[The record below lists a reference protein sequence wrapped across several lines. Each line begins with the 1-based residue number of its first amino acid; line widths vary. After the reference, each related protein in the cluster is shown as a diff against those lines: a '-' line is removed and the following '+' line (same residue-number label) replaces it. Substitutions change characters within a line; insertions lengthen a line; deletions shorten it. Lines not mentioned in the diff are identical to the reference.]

1 MPNKRKIGIVGST
14 GSIGKS
20 ACELLST
27 TLFGKFD
34 IEFLICDKNLAE
46 ILMQVDLLKPKAIC
60 VSSAIYLEVKAS
72 LGDSL
77 KIFDNITEILQ
88 SYKTDV
94 TLYAISGIVGIMY
107 ILDAI
112 RNTKNLAIA
121 NKEAIV
127 SAWKFMED
135 ESIKYGTQIIPV
147 DSEHNSL
154 YRLLEV
160 FDFSLLSSVGITAS
174 GGPFFGKKY
183 ASLLHITPS
192 DAMQHPN
199 WNMGVKN
206 TIDSATM
213 ANKALELIEA
223 MNLFGLMEDKIDVYI
238 NRQSIVHAS
247 VVLKSGGVV
256 TFNSLPDMKFHIGHA
271 IMYPEYE
278 EQSKNILQNVV
289 LEFHEIKKDEF
300 PVFFFG
306 RDIARKSAIYHTVFN
321 IANEVAVRKFCN
333 GEIKYTDILSFI
345 ENACENNKHTDPKTI
360 TECTDVINEILQ
372 ELQ

>member
-1 MPNKRKIGIVGST
+1 MQNKRRIGIVGST
-14 GSIGKS
+14 GSIGKN
-20 ACELLST
+20 ACSLLST
-27 TLFGKFD
+27 TLLGKFD
-34 IEFLICDKNLAE
+34 VEFLICDSSLPE
-46 ILMQVDLLKPKAIC
+46 ISAQVSLLKPKAVC
-60 VSSAIYLEVKAS
+60 VGSKIYSDAKES
-72 LGDSL
+72 LGV
-77 KIFDNITEILQ
+77 KVFDNIPAILEAH
-88 SYKTDV
+88 KTDV
-94 TLYAISGIVGIMY
+94 TLYAISGTAGISY
-107 ILDAI
+107 ILEAI

-127 SAWKFMED
+127 SAWKFMAE

-160 FDFSLLSSVGITAS
+160 FDGSLVSSVGITAS

-183 ASLLHITPS
+183 RSLSRITPK

-213 ANKALELIEA
+213 ANKVLELIEA
-223 MNLFGLMEDKIDVYI
+223 MNLFDLKEDKIDVCI
-238 NRQSIVHAS
+238 NRQSIAHAW
-247 VVLKSGGVV
+247 VMLKSGGVI

-278 EQSKNILQNVV
+278 EKPRNVLQNTV
-289 LEFHEIKKDEF
+289 LEFHEIKKDHF
-300 PVFFFG
+300 PVFFLG
-306 RDIARKSAIYHTVFN
+306 RQIAKQSTIYHTVFN
-321 IANEVAVRKFCN
+321 IANEIAVRKFYN
-333 GEIKYTDILSFI
+333 GEIKYTDILPFI
-345 ENACENNKHTDPKTI
+345 ENACKNNKYTDPKTI
-360 TECTDVINEILQ
+360 TECVEIIDTIMQ